1 MALSSNSF
9 SIKSS
14 LLNNDMLIERRKNEK
29 YAYFIGCIA
38 QFIWAINS
46 IQLKSY
52 KLTFPKAFSNNS
64 LVFWRSLPIWVLG
77 YIFSY
82 MKNIEITPHKAIKH
96 KFWFFFRSFGNY
108 VGVFLWLYMMNYF
121 RVSTCQCIAGCFP
134 VGVLFLSILILHESF
149 YYRYLFGIIFC
160 IFGTT
165 IIVLN
170 EKKPEVVQNKQNSN
184 IFMGLL
190 YAFCHFTIF
199 VFSNFGQ
206 KILSKQKMNGD
217 VQNYYLGMY
226 NTLPALFCMI
236 IENHYG
242 ISNILYVLYAISN
255 GFLFYIANYYQSLAL
270 DYISMSKFLPI
281 TYMNT
286 VFIFIL
292 GYLLLNEN
300 VYITDIIGSMMIMG
314 FQIYNVM
321 VPVGVQPKIEKDNNS
336 QSNK

>member
-1 MALSSNSF
+1 MSISSNSF

-29 YAYFIGCIA
+29 YAYFIGCISQLA
-38 QFIWAINS
+38 WAFNS
-46 IQLKSY
+46 IQLKTY
-52 KLTFPKAFSNNS
+52 KTNFPKAFSNNS

-77 YIFSY
+77 YLFSY
-82 MKNIEITPHKAIKH
+82 LKNIEITPHKAIKH
-96 KFWFFFRSFGNY
+96 KFWFFLRSFGNY
-108 VGVFLWLYMMNYF
+108 VGVFLWINMMNYF

-134 VGVLFLSILILHESF
+134 VGVLFLSIWLLHESF

-170 EKKPEVVQNKQNSN
+170 EKKPELHKQNSN
-184 IFMGLL
+184 IFIGLIL
-190 YAFCHFTIF
+190 ASLHFTF
-199 VFSNFGQ
+199 LVFSNFGQ
-206 KILSKQKMNGD
+206 KILSKQNMNGD

-226 NTLPALFCMI
+226 NSLPALFFMI

-242 ISNILYVLYAISN
+242 LNNILYVIYAISN
-255 GFLFYIANYYQSLAL
+255 GLLFYIGNYYQSLAL
-270 DYISMSKFLPI
+270 ENISMSKFLPI

-300 VYITDIIGSMMIMG
+300 VYITDIIGSLMIIG
-314 FQIYNVM
+314 FQIYNVW
-321 VPVGVQPKIEKDNNS
+321 VPVGVQPKTENNIS
-336 QSNK
+336 SSDK

>member
-52 KLTFPKAFSNNS
+52 KITFPKAFSNNS

-108 VGVFLWLYMMNYF
+108 VGVFLWINMMNYF

-134 VGVLFLSILILHESF
+134 VGVLFLSIWILHESF

-170 EKKPEVVQNKQNSN
+170 EKKPEVIQNKQNSS
-184 IFMGLL
+184 IFIGLL
-190 YAFCHFTIF
+190 YAFSHFTIF

-255 GFLFYIANYYQSLAL
+255 GLLFYIANYYQSLAL

-300 VYITDIIGSMMIMG
+300 VYITDIIGSIMIMG
-314 FQIYNVM
+314 FQIYNVL
-321 VPVGVQPKIEKDNNS
+321 VPVGIQPKIEKNNIS
-336 QSNK
+336 QSN